1 MNLSPLLKSKIA
13 LLPTSSG
20 VYLMKDIDNKIIYIG
35 KAKNL
40 KNRVSQYFLRQH
52 EGKVAAMVS
61 HVHDFDFIIVRSDKE
76 AFILEMNLIQTY
88 YPRYNTVMKDD
99 SHYPYIALKKKDGY
113 LTIARRADKKDY
125 FYFGPFPSS
134 RDAHMMIDFLNKVY
148 PTRKCRTIPK
158 KACLYY
164 HLGQCL
170 APCIKEVTPEEQEE
184 LNHKIRSFLEGNTQ
198 DLKRELTQRM
208 KKYSDELKF
217 EEAEEIRKEI
227 IAIENVTSKQ
237 MVEITTD
244 KTSRDVISYAAR
256 DGYFAVAFLTYRN
269 GRLLGKHAYVFQEFL
284 NGVEDCIQQILQYYQ
299 THEKPKEV
307 ITNIPS
313 LKEEMEEIY
322 PDVTV
327 INPKEGRF
335 LKQIEM
341 ALINAAQALDEHF
354 LTSKLSSDNEKILK
368 ELGELLH
375 IDTPYRIEL
384 FDNSH
389 LQGSDA
395 VGVVTV
401 FLNGEPLKKE
411 YRKFHLAKDVSGDDF
426 HSMEEVVYRRYKR
439 LIDEKKSLPDL
450 ILIDGGKTAIEAAN
464 NSLNKL
470 NIKINLFGLFKN
482 DKHQTE
488 GIIDLID
495 QTYPLKKG
503 SPLYL
508 FLVRMQDEVHRFAI
522 TFHRSLRNKRM
533 TKGLLSDIKGLGSKR
548 QEAIKKHYPTLESL
562 RKASIEELSQFLPRD
577 VAEKVKEAVEKQREE
592 KLVL

>member
-125 FYFGPFPSS
+125 FYFGPFPNS

-148 PTRKCRTIPK
+148 PTRKCRTVPK

-284 NGVEDCIQQILQYYQ
+284 SGVEDCIQQIMQYYQ

-488 GIIDLID
+488 GIIDLKD
-495 QTYPLKKG
+495 KTYPLKKG

-522 TFHRSLRNKRM
+522 TFHRSLRNKWM

>member
-1 MNLSPLLKSKIA
+1 
-13 LLPTSSG
+13 
-20 VYLMKDIDNKIIYIG
+20 
-35 KAKNL
+35 
-40 KNRVSQYFLRQH
+40 
-52 EGKVAAMVS
+52 
-61 HVHDFDFIIVRSDKE
+61 
-76 AFILEMNLIQTY
+76 
-88 YPRYNTVMKDD
+88 
-99 SHYPYIALKKKDGY
+99 
-113 LTIARRADKKDY
+113 
-125 FYFGPFPSS
+125 
-134 RDAHMMIDFLNKVY
+134 
-148 PTRKCRTIPK
+148 
-158 KACLYY
+158 
-164 HLGQCL
+164 
-170 APCIKEVTPEEQEE
+170 
-184 LNHKIRSFLEGNTQ
+184 
-198 DLKRELTQRM
+198 
-208 KKYSDELKF
+208 
-217 EEAEEIRKEI
+217 
-227 IAIENVTSKQ
+227 
-237 MVEITTD
+237 
-244 KTSRDVISYAAR
+244 
-256 DGYFAVAFLTYRN
+256 
-269 GRLLGKHAYVFQEFL
+269 
-284 NGVEDCIQQILQYYQ
+284 
-299 THEKPKEV
+299 
-307 ITNIPS
+307 
-313 LKEEMEEIY
+313 MEEIY
-322 PDVTV
+322 SDVTV

-375 IDTPYRIEL
+375 IDAPYRIEL

-464 NSLNKL
+464 NSLNIL

-488 GIIDLID
+488 GIIDLKD

-577 VAEKVKEAVEKQREE
+577 VAEKVKEAVEKQSEE